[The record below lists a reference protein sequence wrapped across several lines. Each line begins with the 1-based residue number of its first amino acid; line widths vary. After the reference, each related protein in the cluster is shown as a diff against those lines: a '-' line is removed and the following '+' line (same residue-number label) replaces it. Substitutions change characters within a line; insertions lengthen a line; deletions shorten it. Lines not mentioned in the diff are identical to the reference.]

1 MLTYSRRRY
10 TNLRNCF
17 SLLYGTTDAM
27 LLHQEERLK
36 EERRIYTEEGKRPGV
51 GGACAGL
58 GNCFLK
64 QGKYQEALRM
74 FVEAREIAEEM
85 EDRSGVGAVCLRLAI
100 CYKSLGDSHA
110 AIALEVQA
118 RFL

>member
-1 MLTYSRRRY
+1 MLTYARRRY
-10 TNLRNCF
+10 ANLRSCF

-36 EERRIYTEEGKRPGV
+36 EERRIYTEEGKRPAV
-51 GGACAGL
+51 GGACTGL

-64 QGKYQEALRM
+64 QGQYREALRM
-74 FVEAREIAEEM
+74 FLEAREIAEEM
-85 EDRSGVGAVCLRLAI
+85 EDRSGVGSLCLRLAI

-110 AIALEVQA
+110 AIVHEEEA